1 MLHIEAST
9 VAAAAA
15 ISPAPTVPKP
25 SIVNVAAAAHT
36 STVKKSTTTTTTTTK
51 MDDRKRSA
59 SEQDD
64 ASALPPA
71 KRQAVALV
79 NGEDVQPDSGNV
91 KFGPAGS
98 PWQVDLAV
106 CFDFFLPFSLLY
118 SFSPSSS
125 HGGWI

>member
-15 ISPAPTVPKP
+15 ISPAPTVPKS

-36 STVKKSTTTTTTTTK
+36 STVKKSTTTTTK